1 MHLLRR
7 LFSFWEGYFCGWK
20 WGEGKRRM
28 EVFGERMATRDDGIK
43 MSLHAV
49 FH

>member
-1 MHLLRR
+1 MHLLWR
-7 LFSFWEGYFCGWK
+7 LFSFWGVYFCGWR

-28 EVFGERMATRDDGIK
+28 GEFSERMATRDVGIK